1 MGGLLLLS
9 HVHVHPWHAL
19 RAQLSS
25 QDIPSL
31 QNSSLAVHLGLSDQ
45 IAKQYTSSCRF
56 SWVMTRHAKMLPRTH
71 AGAIR
76 ESRLACLGSRFIVG
90 WVEVAPP
97 RMPLL
102 DAPPP
107 PLQM

>member
-25 QDIPSL
+25 RDIPSL
-31 QNSSLAVHLGLSDQ
+31 QNSSLAVHLGLSVQ
-45 IAKQYTSSCRF
+45 IAKQDTSSCRF
-56 SWVMTRHAKMLPRTH
+56 SWVMKRHATMLPRTH

-76 ESRLACLGSRFIVG
+76 ESRLVCLGSRVSVG

-97 RMPLL
+97 RMPML